1 MWYVTAVTLVVALL
15 SLLACLYISPGW
27 AEAAP
32 TADQVLER
40 QTRAMED
47 LWNELTEG
55 KGKAENHD
63 HWERI
68 VRRSARGWRD
78 PSYRDDT
85 EHIVDVQ
92 EYYRDVLANNWD
104 DAEELA
110 RLMQPLSG
118 YGSRAQVQNA
128 EVHAMMEVTKP
139 IPGRY
144 IVMLQSHADDYILDR
159 TLAIL
164 QQAHTESE
172 GRIRADHITPMT
184 NMQGFTGT
192 LNSKTVELVSRVGS
206 F

>member
-1 MWYVTAVTLVVALL
+1 M
-15 SLLACLYISPGW
+15 
-27 AEAAP
+27 
-32 TADQVLER
+32 ADQYLER
-40 QTRAMED
+40 PARAMED
-47 LWNELTEG
+47 LWDELTEG

-92 EYYRDVLANNWD
+92 EYYRQALANDWD
-104 DAEELA
+104 SAEEELA

-128 EVHAMMEVTKP
+128 EVQEVTKP

-159 TLAIL
+159 TIAIL
-164 QQAHTESE
+164 QHAHTESE

-184 NMQGFTGT
+184 DMQGFTGT
-192 LNSKTVELVSRVGS
+192 LNSKTVELVSHYTQSIPTRGS
-206 F
+206 SPSCV